1 MMEKGRFLLGM
12 LSGAVVATVLLAG
25 AAYLFRGVIAQL
37 NLAGKPEIPA
47 APAAKASEAT
57 LQAMAEVRA
66 LVENDDR
73 RDFEFA
79 ERGFIATRTD
89 PHIRDESGNVVYTL
103 TSYDFLKHPAP
114 ETVNPSLWRE
124 AQILTKHGLFRVSD
138 RIYQVR
144 GFDLSTVSFI
154 DAGTGWIVADPLT
167 VVETARAALELVTEH
182 LGQKP
187 VLAVIYSHTHVDH
200 FGGVLGVTSREAVE
214 AGRVRVIAP
223 DGFLEHAVSENVVAG
238 PAMNRRGRFQFGMT
252 LPCGPEGE
260 VTSGLGPRIPAGT
273 ISLIAPTDP
282 VKATGQEM
290 TIGDVTLVFQITP
303 GTEAPAEMN
312 FYLPQFRAV
321 FMAENA
327 NLTMHNLLPARGAL
341 VRDAKAWADYLT
353 ESIRLFGD
361 KSDVLFAA
369 HGIPR
374 FGHEEI
380 TDFLGKHRD
389 AYKFL
394 HDQSVRLMNAG
405 LTGSEIAEVLKL
417 PDVLA
422 RQWYNRGYYGTMSH
436 NSKAVYQ
443 RYMGW
448 YDANPADL
456 WPLPPEP
463 AAKRYVEAMGGP
475 KAVMDRAR
483 AATAEGEYRWAATLL
498 NHVVFADETNTAARK
513 LLASVY
519 TQLGFQ
525 SEAGTW
531 RNIYLTGAQEL
542 RSGVLKLPAIT
553 ISEEFLAATPT
564 SMLLDFAA
572 VRVNPD
578 KAAAQSFMLNV
589 ELTDRNEHHLLT
601 VRNGVLVHEQ
611 GISDP
616 KADATVRLSRPDFLM
631 TVFAKVPIGLK
642 VAKGDIRIE
651 GDKGLYE
658 ALVDLIEPVNSS
670 FPVVT
675 P

>member
-1 MMEKGRFLLGM
+1 MKKGRFLLGV
-12 LSGAVVATVLLAG
+12 LVGAVIATSVIG
-25 AAYLFRGVIAQL
+25 VAAYRFRGVIAQL
-37 NLAGKPEIPA
+37 NLAGRPDIPA
-47 APAAKASEAT
+47 APAATASEAT
-57 LQAMAEVRA
+57 LRAMAEVRA
-66 LVENDDR
+66 LVEQDDR
-73 RDFEFA
+73 EDFELA

-89 PHIRDESGNVVYTL
+89 PHIRDESGNLVTTL
-103 TSYDFLKHPAP
+103 TSYDFLNEPAP
-114 ETVNPSLWRE
+114 ETVNPSLWRQ
-124 AQILTKHGLFRVSD
+124 AQIITRHGLFRVSD
-138 RIYQVR
+138 RIWQVR
-144 GFDLSTVSFI
+144 GFDVSTVSFI
-154 DAGTGWIVADPLT
+154 DAGAGWIVVDPLT
-167 VVETARAALELVTEH
+167 VVETARAAFDLVTEH
-182 LGQKP
+182 LGEKP

-200 FGGVLGVTSREAVE
+200 FGGVAGVISSEAVE
-214 AGRVRVIAP
+214 AGTVRVIAP
-223 DGFLEHAVSENVVAG
+223 DGFMEHAVSENVIAG

-260 VTSGLGPRIPAGT
+260 VTSGLGPRIPAGKV
-273 ISLIAPTDP
+273 SLIAPTDL
-282 VKATGQEM
+282 VKVTGQEM
-290 TIGDVTLVFQITP
+290 TIGDVRLVFQLTP

-361 KSDVLFAA
+361 RSDILFAP
-369 HGIPR
+369 HGVPR
-374 FGHEEI
+374 FGREEI
-380 TDFLGKHRD
+380 VDFLSKHRD

-394 HDQSVRLMNAG
+394 HDQTVRLMNAG
-405 LTGSEIAEVLKL
+405 LTGSEIAEVLRL
-417 PDVLA
+417 PDELA
-422 RQWYNRGYYGTMSH
+422 KQWYNRGYYGTMSH

-448 YDANPADL
+448 YDANPANL

-463 AAKRYVEAMGGP
+463 AAKRYVEAMGGAE
-475 KAVMDRAR
+475 AVMDRAR
-483 AATAEGEYRWAATLL
+483 VARGQGEYRWAATLL
-498 NHVVFADETNTAARK
+498 NHVVFADETNADARE

-525 SEAGTW
+525 AEAGTW

-542 RSGVLKLPAIT
+542 RSGVLKLPSIT
-553 ISEEFLAATPT
+553 FSEELLAATPT

-578 KAAAQSFMLNV
+578 KAVARPFVLNV
-589 ELTDRNEHHLLT
+589 ELTDRKEHHLIT
-601 VRNGVLVHEQ
+601 VKNGVLVHEQ

-616 KADATVRLSRPDFLM
+616 NAGATVRLSRPDFLM
-631 TVFAKVPIGLK
+631 TVFAKVPMGLK

-651 GDKGLYE
+651 GDKGVYE
-658 ALVDLIEPVNSS
+658 ALVDVIEPVDAN

-675 P
+675 R